1 MSGNSIIKNVELG
14 EGSEINDFAKVVDCK
29 IGDHTKIFSFTNL
42 YGCSIGSNTMV
53 GAFVEIQT
61 GVKIGSYCRI
71 QSHAF
76 ICSMVTIEDQVFV
89 GHGVVFIND
98 NKPNAL
104 EAINKTWKCLPVL
117 IKKGAS
123 IGSNTTILGGVTI
136 GEGAMIGAG
145 AVVTKDVAAH
155 SVVVG
160 IPAKPLK
167 NSGHEN

>member
-1 MSGNSIIKNVELG
+1 MTSNKIIESVELG
-14 EGSEINDFAKVVDCK
+14 EESEINDFSKVVDCK

-53 GAFVEIQT
+53 GAFTEIQR
-61 GVKIGSYCRI
+61 GAKIGNYCRI

-76 ICSMVTIEDQVFV
+76 ICAMVTIEDEVFI

-98 NKPNAL
+98 NKPNAI

-117 IKKGAS
+117 VKKGAS
-123 IGSNTTILGGVTI
+123 IGSNATILGGVTI

-145 AVVTKDVAAH
+145 AVVTKDVAPR

-160 IPAKPLK
+160 IPAKPIK
-167 NSGHEN
+167 